1 MMTQSLETNPL
12 FRENAYLKATPA
24 KVIGLTDEGGVI
36 LDQTVFYATSGG
48 QPGDS
53 GLLRRADGSVIQIAT
68 TVNGATKNDFIHV
81 PAEGETLPQ
90 LGEELIAEIDWERRF
105 KLMQMHTAC
114 HLLSV
119 ICPFPV
125 TGASVNI
132 DDSRIDFD
140 MQGNDLTKEQVS
152 EKLMEMVNAASP
164 VTTNWISDE
173 ELAANPDLVKSK
185 NVRPPVGQG
194 RIRLVLIGDNGS
206 VDSQPCGG
214 THVANTSEIGEI
226 HIGKVEK
233 KGKENRRYRI
243 RFGKA
248 PA

>member
-1 MMTQSLETNPL
+1 MTQVLTTNPL
-12 FRENAYLKATPA
+12 FRDNAYLKATPA
-24 KVIGLTDEGGVI
+24 KVIGLTEEGGVI

-53 GLLRRADGSVIQIAT
+53 GLLRRADGSEIKIAT
-68 TVNGATKNDFIHV
+68 TINGATKSDFIHV

-125 TGASVNI
+125 TGAAVNL

-140 MQGNDLTKEQVS
+140 MQGNDLPKELVS
-152 EKLMEMVNAASP
+152 ERLMEMVNAASP
-164 VTTNWISDE
+164 VTTSWISDE

-185 NVRPPVGQG
+185 NVRPPVGHG

>member
-1 MMTQSLETNPL
+1 MTQSLETNPL
-12 FRENAYLKATPA
+12 FREDAYLKATPA

-53 GLLRRADGSVIQIAT
+53 GLLRRADGSIIKIAT

>member
-1 MMTQSLETNPL
+1 MTQSLETNPL
-12 FRENAYLKATPA
+12 FREDAYLKATPA

-53 GLLRRADGSVIQIAT
+53 GLLRRADGSIIQIAT

-194 RIRLVLIGDNGS
+194 RIRLVLIGNNGS

>member
-12 FRENAYLKATPA
+12 FREDAYLKATPA

-53 GLLRRADGSVIQIAT
+53 GLLRRADGSIIQIAT
-68 TVNGATKNDFIHV
+68 TINGATKNDFIHV

-243 RFGKA
+243 RFGKD

>member
-1 MMTQSLETNPL
+1 MTQSLETNPL
-12 FRENAYLKATPA
+12 FREDAYLKATPA

-53 GLLRRADGSVIQIAT
+53 GLLRRADGSIIQIAT
-68 TVNGATKNDFIHV
+68 TINGATKNDFIHV

>member
-1 MMTQSLETNPL
+1 MTQSLETNPL
-12 FRENAYLKATPA
+12 FREDSYLKATPA
-24 KVIGLTDEGGVI
+24 KVIGLTDEGGII

-53 GLLRRADGSVIQIAT
+53 GLLRRADGSIIQIAT

-164 VTTNWISDE
+164 VTTDWISDE

>member
-1 MMTQSLETNPL
+1 MTQSLETNPL

>member
-1 MMTQSLETNPL
+1 MTQSLETNPL
-12 FRENAYLKATPA
+12 FREDAYLKATPA
-24 KVIGLTDEGGVI
+24 KVIGLTDEGGII

-53 GLLRRADGSVIQIAT
+53 GLLRRADGSIIQIVT

-164 VTTNWISDE
+164 VTTDWISDE

>member
-1 MMTQSLETNPL
+1 MTQSLETNPL
-12 FRENAYLKATPA
+12 FREDAYLKATPA

-53 GLLRRADGSVIQIAT
+53 GLLRRADGSIIQIAT

-125 TGASVNI
+125 TSASVNI

>member
-1 MMTQSLETNPL
+1 MTQSLETNPL
-12 FRENAYLKATPA
+12 FREDAYLKATPA

-53 GLLRRADGSVIQIAT
+53 GLLRRADGSIIQIAT

-194 RIRLVLIGDNGS
+194 CIRLVLIGDNGS

>member
-1 MMTQSLETNPL
+1 MTQSLETNPL
-12 FRENAYLKATPA
+12 FREDAYLKATPA

-53 GLLRRADGSVIQIAT
+53 GLLRRADGSIIQIAT

-164 VTTNWISDE
+164 VTINWISDE

>member
-1 MMTQSLETNPL
+1 MTQSLETNPL
-12 FRENAYLKATPA
+12 FREDAYLKATPA

-53 GLLRRADGSVIQIAT
+53 GLLRRADGSIIQIAT

-81 PAEGETLPQ
+81 PAEGEALPQ

-173 ELAANPDLVKSK
+173 ELAANPDIVKSK

-194 RIRLVLIGDNGS
+194 RICLVVIGENGS

-214 THVANTSEIGEI
+214 SHVANTTEVGEI
-226 HIGKVEK
+226 HIGKIEK

>member
-1 MMTQSLETNPL
+1 MTQSLETNPL
-12 FRENAYLKATPA
+12 FREDAYLKATPA

>member
-1 MMTQSLETNPL
+1 MTQSLETNPL
-12 FRENAYLKATPA
+12 FREDAYLKATPA

-53 GLLRRADGSVIQIAT
+53 GLLRRADGSIIQIAT

-81 PAEGETLPQ
+81 PAEGEALPQ

-152 EKLMEMVNAASP
+152 EKLMEMVNAASS

>member
-12 FRENAYLKATPA
+12 FREDAYLKATPA

-53 GLLRRADGSVIQIAT
+53 GLLRRADGSIIQIAT

-164 VTTNWISDE
+164 VTTDWISDD

>member
-1 MMTQSLETNPL
+1 MIQSLETNPL

-53 GLLRRADGSVIQIAT
+53 GLLRRVDGSIIQIAT

-214 THVANTSEIGEI
+214 THVTNTSEIGEI
-226 HIGKVEK
+226 HIGKIEK

>member
-1 MMTQSLETNPL
+1 MTQSLETNPL
-12 FRENAYLKATPA
+12 FREDAYLKATPA

-53 GLLRRADGSVIQIAT
+53 GLLRRTDGSIIQIAT

>member
-1 MMTQSLETNPL
+1 MTQSLETNPL
-12 FRENAYLKATPA
+12 FREDAYLKATPA

-53 GLLRRADGSVIQIAT
+53 GLLRRADGSIIQIAT

-81 PAEGETLPQ
+81 PVEGETLPQ

>member
-1 MMTQSLETNPL
+1 MTQSLETNPL
-12 FRENAYLKATPA
+12 FREDAYLKATPA

-53 GLLRRADGSVIQIAT
+53 GLLRRADGSIIQIAT

-140 MQGNDLTKEQVS
+140 MQGTDLTKEQVS

>member
-1 MMTQSLETNPL
+1 MTQVLTTNPL
-12 FRENAYLKATPA
+12 FRDNAYLKATPA
-24 KVIGLTDEGGVI
+24 KVIGLTEEGGVI

-53 GLLRRADGSVIQIAT
+53 GLLRRADGSEIKIAT
-68 TVNGATKNDFIHV
+68 TINGATKSDFIHV
-81 PAEGETLPQ
+81 PAEGENLPQ

-125 TGASVNI
+125 TGAAVNL

-140 MQGNDLTKEQVS
+140 MQGNDLPKELVS
-152 EKLMEMVNAASP
+152 ERLMEMVNAASP
-164 VTTNWISDE
+164 VTTSWISDE

-185 NVRPPVGQG
+185 NVRPPVGHG

-214 THVANTSEIGEI
+214 THVANTAEIGEI

>member
-1 MMTQSLETNPL
+1 MTQVLTTNPL
-12 FRENAYLKATPA
+12 FRDNAYLKATPA
-24 KVIGLTDEGGVI
+24 KVIGLTEEGGVI

-53 GLLRRADGSVIQIAT
+53 GLLRRADGSEIKIAT
-68 TVNGATKNDFIHV
+68 TINGATKSDFIHV

-125 TGASVNI
+125 TGAAVNL

-140 MQGNDLTKEQVS
+140 MQGNDLPKELVS
-152 EKLMEMVNAASP
+152 ERLMEMVNAASP
-164 VTTNWISDE
+164 VTTSWISDE

-185 NVRPPVGQG
+185 NVRPPVGHG

-214 THVANTSEIGEI
+214 THVANTAEIGEI

>member
-1 MMTQSLETNPL
+1 MTQSLETNPL
-12 FRENAYLKATPA
+12 FREDAYLKATPA

-53 GLLRRADGSVIQIAT
+53 GLLRRADGSIIQIAT
-68 TVNGATKNDFIHV
+68 TINGATKNDFIHV

-243 RFGKA
+243 RFGKD

>member
-1 MMTQSLETNPL
+1 MTQSLETNPL
-12 FRENAYLKATPA
+12 FREDAYLKATPA

-53 GLLRRADGSVIQIAT
+53 GLLRRADGSIIQIAT

-164 VTTNWISDE
+164 VTTDWISDE

>member
-1 MMTQSLETNPL
+1 MTQVLTTNPL
-12 FRENAYLKATPA
+12 FRDNAYLKATPA
-24 KVIGLTDEGGVI
+24 KVIGLTEEGGVI

-48 QPGDS
+48 QPGDN
-53 GLLRRADGSVIQIAT
+53 GLLRRADGSEIKIAT
-68 TVNGATKNDFIHV
+68 TINGATKSDFIHV

-125 TGASVNI
+125 TGAAVNL

-140 MQGNDLTKEQVS
+140 MQGNDLPKELVS
-152 EKLMEMVNAASP
+152 ERLMEMVNAASP
-164 VTTNWISDE
+164 VTTSWISDE

-185 NVRPPVGQG
+185 NVRPPVGHG

>member
-1 MMTQSLETNPL
+1 MIQSLETNPL
-12 FRENAYLKATPA
+12 FREDAYLKATPA

-53 GLLRRADGSVIQIAT
+53 GLLRRADGSIIQIAT

-81 PAEGETLPQ
+81 PAEGEALPQ

>member
-1 MMTQSLETNPL
+1 MTQSLETNPL

-90 LGEELIAEIDWERRF
+90 LGEDLIAEIDWERRF

>member
-1 MMTQSLETNPL
+1 MTQSLETNPL
-12 FRENAYLKATPA
+12 FREDAYLKATPA

-53 GLLRRADGSVIQIAT
+53 GLLRRVDGSIIQIAT

-164 VTTNWISDE
+164 VTTDWISDE

-194 RIRLVLIGDNGS
+194 RIHLVLIGDNGS

>member
-1 MMTQSLETNPL
+1 MTQSLETNPL
-12 FRENAYLKATPA
+12 FREDAYLKATPA

-53 GLLRRADGSVIQIAT
+53 GLLRRADGSIIQIAT

-140 MQGNDLTKEQVS
+140 MQGTDLTKEQVS

-226 HIGKVEK
+226 HIGKIEK

>member
-1 MMTQSLETNPL
+1 MTQSPATKPL
-12 FRENAYLKATPA
+12 FRDDAYLQAAPA
-24 KVIGLTDEGGVI
+24 VVIGLTDEGGII

-53 GLLRRADGSVIQIAT
+53 GVLRRADGSSIRIAT

-81 PAEGETLPQ
+81 PEEGEASPQ
-90 LGEELIAEIDWERRF
+90 IGESLVAEIDWERRL
-105 KLMQMHTAC
+105 KLMRMHTAC

-119 ICPFPV
+119 VCPFPV
-125 TGASVNI
+125 TGAAVNL

-140 MQGNDLTKEQVS
+140 MQGNDLPKELVS
-152 EKLMEMVNAASP
+152 ERLMEMVNAASP
-164 VTTNWISDE
+164 VTTSWISDE
-173 ELAANPDLVKSK
+173 ELAANPDLIKSK

-206 VDSQPCGG
+206 IDSQPCGG
-214 THVANTSEIGEI
+214 THVANTAEIGEI

>member
-1 MMTQSLETNPL
+1 MTQSLETNPL
-12 FRENAYLKATPA
+12 FREDAYLKATPA

-53 GLLRRADGSVIQIAT
+53 GLLRRADGSIIQIAT

-81 PAEGETLPQ
+81 PAEGEALPQ

-164 VTTNWISDE
+164 VTTDWISDE

>member
-1 MMTQSLETNPL
+1 MTQVLTTNPL
-12 FRENAYLKATPA
+12 FRDNAYLKATPA
-24 KVIGLTDEGGVI
+24 KVIGLTEEGGVI

-53 GLLRRADGSVIQIAT
+53 GLLRRADGSEIKIAT
-68 TVNGATKNDFIHV
+68 TINGATKSDFIHV

-125 TGASVNI
+125 TGAAVNL

-140 MQGNDLTKEQVS
+140 MQGNDLPKELVS
-152 EKLMEMVNAASP
+152 ERLMEMVNAASP
-164 VTTNWISDE
+164 VTTSWISDE

-185 NVRPPVGQG
+185 NVRPPVGHGQ
-194 RIRLVLIGDNGS
+194 IRLVLIGDNGS

>member
-1 MMTQSLETNPL
+1 MTQVLTTNPL
-12 FRENAYLKATPA
+12 FRDNAYLKATPA
-24 KVIGLTDEGGVI
+24 KVIGLTEEGGVI

-53 GLLRRADGSVIQIAT
+53 GLLRRADGSEIKIAT
-68 TVNGATKNDFIHV
+68 TINGATKSDFIHV

-125 TGASVNI
+125 TGAAVNL

-140 MQGNDLTKEQVS
+140 MQGNDLPKELVS
-152 EKLMEMVNAASP
+152 ERLMEMVNAASP
-164 VTTNWISDE
+164 VTTSWISDE

-185 NVRPPVGQG
+185 NVRPPVGHG

-206 VDSQPCGG
+206 VDLQPCGG

>member
-12 FRENAYLKATPA
+12 FREDAYLKATPA

-53 GLLRRADGSVIQIAT
+53 GLLRRADGSIIQIAT

>member
-1 MMTQSLETNPL
+1 MIQSLETNPL
-12 FRENAYLKATPA
+12 FREDAYLKATPA

-53 GLLRRADGSVIQIAT
+53 GLLRRADGSIIQIAT

-81 PAEGETLPQ
+81 PAESETLPQ

-214 THVANTSEIGEI
+214 THVANTSEIGEV